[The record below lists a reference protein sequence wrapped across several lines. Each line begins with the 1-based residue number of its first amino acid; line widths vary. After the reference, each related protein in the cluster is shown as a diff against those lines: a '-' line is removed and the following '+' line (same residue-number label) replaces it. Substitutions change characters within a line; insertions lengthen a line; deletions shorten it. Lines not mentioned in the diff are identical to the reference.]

1 MMTVVEE
8 QRVACA
14 RDALSADFADQCWRI
29 PLMHDDQIGAVCG
42 AAHIQFIWL
51 IVDDDNSGDKFGRFS
66 KSRLAAVGDCVSSA
80 PAVLR
85 LIDNDR
91 VTESKK
97 FTGN

>member
-14 RDALSADFADQCWRI
+14 CNALSADFADQRWRV

-42 AAHIQFIWL
+42 AAHIQLVWL
-51 IVDDDNSGDKFGRFS
+51 VGDDDYSGDELGRFS
-66 KSRLAAVGDCVSSA
+66 ESRLAAIGDCVSSA

-91 VTESKK
+91 MTESKK
-97 FTGN
+97 FPRN